1 MAELQSYKGYYLWHY
16 VPSKAA
22 AVIFA
27 LLFLAATLYHVWK
40 IWRMKTYFCI
50 CFALGG
56 FFEFV
61 GYCARASAHDKTG
74 RMMPYCIQSVYI
86 LLGPA
91 LFAAT
96 IYVVLGRIIRAVR
109 GEQYSLIR
117 INWLTKVFVTGDVLS
132 FVVQEGAAGMM
143 GKIVVG
149 GLLIQ
154 VIMFGFFLIT
164 AIVFQSRMRRHPRGL
179 STSVDIP
186 WKSHLRTLHVVGLLI
201 MVRSVFRVAEFA
213 MGNDG
218 YLLKHE
224 WTLYVFD
231 ATLMWIVMVVFAYNY
246 PGDINTSLK
255 SLESVGLCDMD
266 PKP

>member
-1 MAELQSYKGYYLWHY
+1 MLTQSRDPNLTL
-16 VPSKAA
+16 
-22 AVIFA
+22 AV
-27 LLFLAATLYHVWK
+27 
-40 IWRMKTYFCI
+40 
-50 CFALGG
+50 
-56 FFEFV
+56 EFV

-74 RMMPYCIQSVYI
+74 RMMPYCIQSVFI

-96 IYVVLGRIIRAVR
+96 IYMVLGRIIRAVR

-132 FVVQEGAAGMM
+132 FVVQGGASGMM
-143 GKIVVG
+143 VQSSLADLGNKIVVG

-164 AIVFQSRMRRHPRGL
+164 AIVFQTRMRRHPRGL

-201 MVRSVFRVAEFA
+201 MIRSVFRVAEFV

-231 ATLMWIVMVVFAYNY
+231 AVLMWIVMVVFAYNY
-246 PGDINTSLK
+246 PGDINTSLQ
-255 SLESVGLCDMD
+255 SLENVGLCDIY

>member
-1 MAELQSYKGYYLWHY
+1 MLTQSRDPNLTL
-16 VPSKAA
+16 
-22 AVIFA
+22 AV
-27 LLFLAATLYHVWK
+27 
-40 IWRMKTYFCI
+40 
-50 CFALGG
+50 
-56 FFEFV
+56 EFV
-61 GYCARASAHDKTG
+61 GYCARASAHDTTG
-74 RMMPYCIQSVYI
+74 RMMPYCIQSVFI

-96 IYVVLGRIIRAVR
+96 IYMVLGRIIRAVR

-132 FVVQEGAAGMM
+132 FVVQGGASGMM
-143 GKIVVG
+143 VQSSLAELGNKIVVG

-164 AIVFQSRMRRHPRGL
+164 AIVFQVRMRRHPRGL

-201 MVRSVFRVAEFA
+201 MIRSVFRVAEFV

-231 ATLMWIVMVVFAYNY
+231 AVLMWIVMVVFACDY
-246 PGDINTSLK
+246 PGDINTSLQ
-255 SLESVGLCDMD
+255 SLENVGLCDIY